1 MARIVSLNIS
11 TNKGTGKNPVTEVVV
26 RPAHGIEGDAH
37 AGPWH
42 RQVSL
47 LASESIEKMRAQGLT
62 LAPGD
67 FAENITTEGLEL
79 AALPVG
85 TRLVVGEVEMEITQ
99 IGKKCHT
106 KCQIFQ
112 QVGNCIMPT
121 EGIFAKVVRGGT
133 LKAGQTIE
141 IGKSPNMA
149 R

>member
-1 MARIVSLNIS
+1 MARIVSLNVS
-11 TNKGTGKNPVTEVVV
+11 TSKGIGKKPVTEVVV

-47 LASESIEKMRAQGLT
+47 LASESIEKMRTQGLT

-85 TRLVVGEVEMEITQ
+85 TRLAVGEVELEITQ